1 MNFLVLALMTALD
14 PIMYMAHVVEYDRFG
29 QPEELHG
36 HCAWEQSLPYV
47 VTLVG
52 INMIALIL
60 SLIEAWKARNLA
72 TEFAESECIGKALFL
87 ILMVVIIGG
96 KWHRQPDAVQIF
108 LGNDLII
115 CMPPNCNSEVPILI
129 LSDNNSNATLF
140 VSSAILF
147 VMVSSTWS

>member
-1 MNFLVLALMTALD
+1 MTALN

-47 VTLVG
+47 VTLVV

-96 KWHRQPDAVQIF
+96 EYT
-108 LGNDLII
+108 DLQLTSSNFGKF
-115 CMPPNCNSEVPILI
+115 PNSYDFKLLCEVPILI

-147 VMVSSTWS
+147 VMVSGCRECVSFVFNDCC